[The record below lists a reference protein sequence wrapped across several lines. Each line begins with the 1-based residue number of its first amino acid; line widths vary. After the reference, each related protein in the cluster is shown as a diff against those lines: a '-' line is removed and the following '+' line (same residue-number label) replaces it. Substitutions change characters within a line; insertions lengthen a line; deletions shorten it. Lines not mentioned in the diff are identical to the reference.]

1 LGAVGFLLIQ
11 DAAGKL
17 KVVAFAMITSGF
29 LGFLVLVVALTS
41 NPGRAKASIGE
52 RA

>member
-1 LGAVGFLLIQ
+1 LGAVGFVLFQ

-29 LGFLVLVVALTS
+29 PGFLVL
-41 NPGRAKASIGE
+41 GE